1 MFEVA
6 KSPTVTGV
14 RADWVGAAIILIFA
28 AALRLTF
35 FSRGLGTDEI
45 VYISQ
50 AYRLLDGQLPHA
62 TYLGA
67 VRYGIN
73 GFQAL
78 SLELFGNGVV
88 GAAGLFFA
96 CSLGIILL
104 AYCHGAVSPKVC
116 VAIRSPTASCTTR

>member
-1 MFEVA
+1 VLEAA

-14 RADWVGAAIILIFA
+14 RAAWLGAAIILIFA
-28 AALRLTF
+28 AALQITF

-50 AYRLLDGQLPHA
+50 AYRLHDGQFPHA

-78 SLELFGNGVV
+78 SL
-88 GAAGLFFA
+88 A
-96 CSLGIILL
+96 
-104 AYCHGAVSPKVC
+104 KQ
-116 VAIRSPTASCTTR
+116 